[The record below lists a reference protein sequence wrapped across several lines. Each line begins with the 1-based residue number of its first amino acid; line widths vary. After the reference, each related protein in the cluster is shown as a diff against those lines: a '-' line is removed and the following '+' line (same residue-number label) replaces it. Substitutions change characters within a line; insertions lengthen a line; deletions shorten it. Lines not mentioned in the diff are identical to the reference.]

1 MRGRSPAGQVCLFI
15 LLLLMVYRAP
25 AAATAGEPNFRRE
38 FLSGAWEDSS
48 KTKVVRK
55 KSPNGAMLRSLLF
68 PGWGQLYNNQK
79 IKAFLVVAA
88 QGSLIW
94 LAIHYNNRANAK
106 ENIADPDAHEFYI
119 DKRNQT
125 FWFMGGVTLLSMLD
139 AYIDAY
145 LYDFDAGPDLELRA
159 GFLENRSRQIGVPIL
174 GVSIRAKF

>member
-1 MRGRSPAGQVCLFI
+1 MKGRSAACRLCLFI
-15 LLLLMVYRAP
+15 LLLSFVPRGS
-25 AAATAGEPNFRRE
+25 AANAGEPNFRGG
-38 FLSGAWEDSS
+38 LLASAKDDSS
-48 KTKVVRK
+48 AAKVVRK

-88 QGSLIW
+88 QGTLIGV
-94 LAIHYNNRANAK
+94 AVYHNNRARDA
-106 ENIADPDAHEFYI
+106 ADPDAHEFYI

-145 LYDFDAGPDLELRA
+145 LYDFDAGPELEFRA
-159 GFLENRSRQIGVPIL
+159 GFIAQKDGLPIPA
-174 GVSIRAKF
+174 VSFQAKF